1 MNIDWRVLE
10 HPNVRAF
17 SYLIRAG
24 ESSAEDVN
32 AYRALYGWKPGREA
46 NTFSDFSAHPRTAF
60 LSPYGFTSAAGAYQ
74 AMAAVPGKVKTDTW
88 GDFQDACG
96 THNFSPASQDRFYLW
111 CVVRRGA
118 LQALLDGDIRKAM
131 YLCRHEWASLP
142 DSPYGQPVRTH
153 EQALATYKKFW
164 GAPYV
169 HPPVPIAAPVEPSR
183 PPAEA
188 LPEAPQEPSPI
199 KPTIGSI
206 AMDVLTTVAT
216 AATGGTPGIL
226 LAAFNAITDVVPK
239 VLDLFKGD
247 SKVAQR
253 NVEAVKTIVA
263 AAKTATNAV
272 NEQDLIEKIQSG
284 NPAVVQDVEA
294 AVRSVYYDIEVKLD
308 GVAAARAAFLPKVT
322 DGTPFWKTAPFWVTM
337 VLMVPIY
344 FVTYNVMVNNAPENR
359 DLKLMVATAWI
370 SGALFG
376 IMGFWLGTS
385 MSSQRKTELAAAQQQ
400 TQG

>member
-1 MNIDWRVLE
+1 M
-10 HPNVRAF
+10 
-17 SYLIRAG
+17 
-24 ESSAEDVN
+24 
-32 AYRALYGWKPGREA
+32 
-46 NTFSDFSAHPRTAF
+46 
-60 LSPYGFTSAAGAYQ
+60 
-74 AMAAVPGKVKTDTW
+74 
-88 GDFQDACG
+88 
-96 THNFSPASQDRFYLW
+96 
-111 CVVRRGA
+111 
-118 LQALLDGDIRKAM
+118 DI
-131 YLCRHEWASLP
+131 
-142 DSPYGQPVRTH
+142 
-153 EQALATYKKFW
+153 
-164 GAPYV
+164 
-169 HPPVPIAAPVEPSR
+169 
-183 PPAEA
+183 
-188 LPEAPQEPSPI
+188 
-199 KPTIGSI
+199 
-206 AMDVLTTVAT
+206 LTTAAT
-216 AATGGTPGIL
+216 AATGGTPGL
-226 LAAFNAITDVVPK
+226 LMAAFNAITDVVPK

-308 GVAAARAAFLPKVT
+308 GVAAARATFLPKVA

-337 VLMVPIY
+337 ALMVPIY
-344 FVTYNVMVNNAPENR
+344 FVTYNVMLNNAPENQ

-385 MSSQRKTELAAAQQQ
+385 MSSQRKTELAAAQQH